1 MIGKM
6 QDMVTAA
13 VVVSAADNRGTRF
26 AADTK
31 VSEQANNGNAAVQ
44 SGSQPD
50 DTEQIN
56 VSPDS
61 KQINVSPDSKQ
72 ANADQ
77 QENEQN
83 SGNNLTHG
91 FVSEMTRELNELMS
105 KLSCDLEFQ
114 YHKEVGVMSVKM
126 VDKNTKEV
134 IKEFP
139 PEEMV
144 EGMIKA
150 QEWLGAFLDK
160 NA

>member
-6 QDMVTAA
+6 RDMVTAA
-13 VVVSAADNRGTRF
+13 VVVSAADNKGAISSSAKT
-26 AADTK
+26 AK
-31 VSEQANNGNAAVQ
+31 VQ
-44 SGSQPD
+44 SDESTLTTQTNVQPEETEVVAAATD
-50 DTEQIN
+50 VAQSDQEEQVQEGQQDKPQLSDT
-56 VSPDS
+56 
-61 KQINVSPDSKQ
+61 
-72 ANADQ
+72 
-77 QENEQN
+77 
-83 SGNNLTHG
+83 

-105 KLSCDLEFQ
+105 KLNCDLEFQ

-134 IKEFP
+134 IKEYP

-144 EGMIKA
+144 EGMIRA